1 MIVGFGGWGP
11 VSMQQNYTKVLK
23 PKPKPYPLLGAE
35 KPLEAQYIPP
45 AKFPHAE
52 RNPVEGSILMKIVR
66 VTKKL
71 IRTGQNID
79 RIKVLAG

>member
-1 MIVGFGGWGP
+1 M
-11 VSMQQNYTKVLK
+11 LK
-23 PKPKPYPLLGAE
+23 G
-35 KPLEAQYIPP
+35 I
-45 AKFPHAE
+45 
-52 RNPVEGSILMKIVR
+52 PVEGSILMKIVR